1 MWGLWA
7 GLTAAVVCIV
17 GLGWAVVSTDERMYK
32 RFVRERIL
40 PLVAKHGIAPERVVA
55 WLKKNTK
62 GSENLNRLDD
72 EITDD
77 LSLQLVYRLKR
88 FFG

>member
-1 MWGLWA
+1 M
-7 GLTAAVVCIV
+7 
-17 GLGWAVVSTDERMYK
+17 STDERMYK

-40 PLVAKHGIAPERVVA
+40 PLVAQHGIAPERVVA